1 MFVPEVEELTEGEP
15 EETVVENARRKARA
29 GKGMLVRGLQPPKLA
44 GAGNGVAGGERS
56 LVLGVDTEVVLDGR
70 LLGKAA
76 DEREARD
83 RLEALSGRTHD
94 VLGGVMVI
102 GRRDDSTWTLS
113 ATARQSPVSAGMHL
127 PRCPA
132 TKSPNAGA
140 SRSLE

>member
-1 MFVPEVEELTEGEP
+1 MVWQVG
-15 EETVVENARRKARA
+15 AR
-29 GKGMLVRGLQPPKLA
+29 
-44 GAGNGVAGGERS
+44 

-76 DEREARD
+76 DEREARE
-83 RLEALSGRTHD
+83 RLEALSGRTHE
-94 VLGGVMVI
+94 VLGGVVVI
-102 GRRDDSTWTLS
+102 GRRDDSTLDFVGHSSTKS
-113 ATARQSPVSAGMHL
+113 SVGRDAL